1 MCSIFDGILD
11 NSYWQISTNKV
22 ILGGREGTLQCNE
35 STKQKEELK
44 GAKST

>member
-22 ILGGREGTLQCNE
+22 ILGGKGTLQCNE